1 MAAPLPEALLPPEP
15 GPPEPA
21 AAAGEA
27 PARRGRRRGRTL
39 EIAIPGGILI
49 VILAA
54 CFVLPLVYPVPP
66 PTGGQILNANL
77 PFFSGGHLLGTNTV
91 GNDIFSQLLY
101 GGRADIEVGLA
112 VTLIGLVIGGF
123 LGAVAGYWGGAADAV
138 TMRVLDVLIAFP
150 ALVLALAIAE
160 GLGPSELH
168 VIWALSAFSIPA
180 FGRLAR
186 AATLQLREQNFML
199 AARLSGTRTAR
210 MLVRHI
216 APNIL
221 PQLVTF
227 SCLGIGITIILG
239 GALSYLGYGIPPPN
253 PSWGSMI
260 ANGYQTIS
268 AQPSMVLI
276 PSVPLFVTV
285 LALNLLADG
294 LRARWGNR

>member
-1 MAAPLPEALLPPEP
+1 
-15 GPPEPA
+15 
-21 AAAGEA
+21 
-27 PARRGRRRGRTL
+27 
-39 EIAIPGGILI
+39 
-49 VILAA
+49 
-54 CFVLPLVYPVPP
+54 
-66 PTGGQILNANL
+66 
-77 PFFSGGHLLGTNTV
+77 
-91 GNDIFSQLLY
+91 
-101 GGRADIEVGLA
+101 
-112 VTLIGLVIGGF
+112 
-123 LGAVAGYWGGAADAV
+123 
-138 TMRVLDVLIAFP
+138 
-150 ALVLALAIAE
+150 
-160 GLGPSELH
+160 
-168 VIWALSAFSIPA
+168 
-180 FGRLAR
+180 
-186 AATLQLREQNFML
+186 
-199 AARLSGTRTAR
+199 